1 MALFHA
7 RRLINVEEYHLMSE
21 VGILKRED
29 RVELIQGE
37 IFTISPIGSKHAG
50 HVKRINRILN
60 KLPENEVIISVQ
72 DPVKLN
78 DFSEPEPDIAILK
91 FRADDYTDSHPGPED
106 IILIIEVADSSL
118 EYDQQLKLPNYALAN
133 IPVCWIVD
141 LENGQIEVYTNPK
154 DGNYSTK
161 DLKKHVDVLRIQGFD
176 LEILVS
182 DILS

>member
-1 MALFHA
+1 MALSHA
-7 RRLINVEEYHLMSE
+7 RRLINVEEYHLMAE

-37 IFTISPIGSKHAG
+37 IFTMSPIGSKHAG

-60 KLPENEVIISVQ
+60 KLPEDEVIIGVQ

-78 DFSEPEPDIAILK
+78 DFSEPEPDITVLK
-91 FRADDYTDSHPGPED
+91 FRSDDYIDSHPGPED

-133 IPVCWIVD
+133 VPVCWIID
-141 LENGQIEVYTNPK
+141 LENRQVEVYSNPK
-154 DGNYSTK
+154 DGTYS
-161 DLKKHVDVLRIQGFD
+161 KKVSKKNDDVLRIPGFD

-182 DILS
+182 NILT

>member
-1 MALFHA
+1 MALSHA
-7 RRLINVEEYHLMSE
+7 RRLINVEEYHLMAE

-37 IFTISPIGSKHAG
+37 IFTMSPIGSKHAG
-50 HVKRINRILN
+50 HVKRINKILN
-60 KLPENEVIISVQ
+60 KLPEDEVIIGVQ

-78 DFSEPEPDIAILK
+78 DFSEPEPDITVLK
-91 FRADDYTDSHPGPED
+91 FRSDDYIDSHPGPED

-133 IPVCWIVD
+133 VPVCWIID
-141 LENGQIEVYTNPK
+141 LENRQVEVYSNPEDGTYSQK
-154 DGNYSTK
+154 DF
-161 DLKKHVDVLRIQGFD
+161 KKNDDVLKIPGFD

-182 DILS
+182 DILT

>member
-1 MALFHA
+1 MALSHA
-7 RRLINVEEYHLMSE
+7 RRLINVEEYHLMAE

-37 IFTISPIGSKHAG
+37 IFTMSPIGSKHAG

-60 KLPENEVIISVQ
+60 KLPEDEVIIGVQ

-78 DFSEPEPDIAILK
+78 DFSEPEPDITVLK
-91 FRADDYTDSHPGPED
+91 FRSDDYINSHPEPED

-118 EYDQQLKLPNYALAN
+118 EYDQLLKLPNYALAN
-133 IPVCWIVD
+133 IPLCWIVD
-141 LENGQIEVYTNPK
+141 VENGQIEVYTKPV
-154 DGNYSTK
+154 DGKYTSKT
-161 DLKKHVDVLRIQGFD
+161 LKKHFDKLEIPGFE

-182 DILS
+182 DILK